1 VGGVGAGVLELA
13 PHLQER
19 GGRVEGG
26 RLRARRRRRGGR
38 GEEEGGGVEGGDRV
52 EAREREELGLA
63 VAALDLALHGGEH
76 LLSLARDPAAE
87 EARLPPPPAHRR
99 RLGLAVGLMVRGA
112 SARRGGA
119 GGGGGRGRGEAAA
132 EVVADEVLEVAAEVG
147 GGAHALVVVVVL
159 VHVVLSVA
167 IDRWGALTLTRG
179 EEIVGWEMANAEA
192 TGWGL
197 GRGWG
202 RGEEAAF
209 ASDWRL
215 DCEPEPER
223 RLQPA
228 SGTAGRGLDWVG
240 RTRTEG
246 RGRRGGDAT
255 HGGKEREREVEEQ
268 GGRKTKKK
276 RPLFIYFFI

>member
-1 VGGVGAGVLELA
+1 MEESTSSAWRATQRLK
-13 PHLQER
+13 R
-19 GGRVEGG
+19 RDY
-26 RLRARRRRRGGR
+26 RLRLRTADDSASPSGSWS
-38 GEEEGGGVEGGDRV
+38 
-52 EAREREELGLA
+52 
-63 VAALDLALHGGEH
+63 AA
-76 LLSLARDPAAE
+76 
-87 EARLPPPPAHRR
+87 PPPARD
-99 RLGLAVGLMVRGA
+99 GA
-112 SARRGGA
+112 A
-119 GGGGGRGRGEAAA
+119 GGGGRGRGEAAA

-255 HGGKEREREVEEQ
+255 HGGKERER
-268 GGRKTKKK
+268 G
-276 RPLFIYFFI
+276 